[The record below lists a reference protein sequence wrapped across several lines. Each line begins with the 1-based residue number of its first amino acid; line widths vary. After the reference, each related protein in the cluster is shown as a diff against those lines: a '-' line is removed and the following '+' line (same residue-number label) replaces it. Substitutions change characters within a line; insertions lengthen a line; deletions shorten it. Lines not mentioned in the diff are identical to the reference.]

1 MKKLLSIKSL
11 LLTSVIAFILAFTI
25 APQGKAESQEKLD
38 ICHIDY
44 FYGTLSINTT
54 YVKEKL
60 LKTADGYGCYFS
72 TGKQVSNLK
81 YTTIVT
87 DPDSDGNSLE
97 IDISRFIGKEIII
110 GVALDSNK
118 TGEDTIRLTPSP
130 SLKAK
135 FEDNDIKIT
144 VDKNNISAGITSKE
158 FRSSGYNFICRIG
171 EYSAK
176 AYYMYW
182 ENDYDDDYNL
192 TTDLK
197 KALERAT
204 ILGTTAYI
212 SVQKDTETE
221 YSPWSK
227 EVKVKIPA
235 RAKAPKINI
244 KTAGLTKAF
253 EWKIG
258 NKLEYKIT
266 VGDGTSAWK
275 TGGEKANWQTIIDN
289 AVKSVPQNKDTATL
303 NVNATTLVNGDAI
316 ASDIEV
322 QVRTSATSKK
332 SASSISVLKLKK
344 SPDSPTYAQI
354 KVDATNA
361 KKATSTVS
369 AASISL
375 GTIDT
380 GYAAQYSTD
389 GKKWKNLTKSIKIEP
404 EKMGTNNTIQL
415 RLIGNDKKVTALP
428 SAVTT
433 VTITNSKN
441 EIPVMAKRLV
451 SSGNIWT
458 EQDINYSQSAV
469 SEN

>member
-11 LLTSVIAFILAFTI
+11 LLTSVIAFILTFTI
-25 APQGKAESQEKLD
+25 APQISAETEERLLIETVRYD
-38 ICHIDY
+38 NGILRIDA
-44 FYGTLSINTT
+44 THA
-54 YVKEKL
+54 KDKL

-72 TGKQVSNLK
+72 TGKQISNLK

-87 DPDSDGNSLE
+87 DSDSDGNYLE
-97 IDISRFIGKEIII
+97 IDVSQFIGKEIII

-118 TGEDTIRLTPSP
+118 TGEDIIRLTPSP

-144 VDKNNISAGITSKE
+144 VDKNNISDGITSKG
-158 FRSSGYNFICRIG
+158 FASSGYEFICRIG
-171 EYSAK
+171 NYSSYT
-176 AYYMYW
+176 YYSINKD
-182 ENDYDDDYNL
+182 EIQ
-192 TTDLK
+192 DLK
-197 KALERAT
+197 KAIKRAT
-204 ILGTTAYI
+204 VLGTTAYI
-212 SVQKDTETE
+212 SVYRNTKTES
-221 YSPWSK
+221 SPWSK

-289 AVKSVPQNKDTATL
+289 AVKSVPQNEDTATL
-303 NVNATTLVNGDAI
+303 NVDATTLVNGDAI

-441 EIPVMAKRLV
+441 EIPVIAKRLV